1 MGKFLKSMSLFA
13 SAEGSDAALAGNG
26 HAPDDP
32 PATAPATT
40 PAETT
45 RTTGRRH
52 EVVPRMDLAAVDHVA
67 PVRKARPSRALNL
80 PRQAAHVTI
89 TPHPMPAQARTTHAH
104 SPHARSVVLTETE
117 RLRLQLMQVQIRLS
131 SLDLYDG
138 PIDGIMSPD
147 TVTGVRYFQTLKGM
161 RDSGQLT
168 AGTLSALG
176 IAPIS

>member
-13 SAEGSDAALAGNG
+13 SAEGGDAVVAGNG
-26 HAPDDP
+26 HAPDDAP
-32 PATAPATT
+32 VTASAGATSAPDA
-40 PAETT
+40 
-45 RTTGRRH
+45 RH
-52 EVVPRMDLAAVDHVA
+52 EVVPRMDFAAVDHVVPA
-67 PVRKARPSRALNL
+67 RKARPSRALNL

-104 SPHARSVVLTETE
+104 GPHARAVALTETE

-161 RDSGQLT
+161 RDSGLLT

-176 IAPIS
+176 IAPIG